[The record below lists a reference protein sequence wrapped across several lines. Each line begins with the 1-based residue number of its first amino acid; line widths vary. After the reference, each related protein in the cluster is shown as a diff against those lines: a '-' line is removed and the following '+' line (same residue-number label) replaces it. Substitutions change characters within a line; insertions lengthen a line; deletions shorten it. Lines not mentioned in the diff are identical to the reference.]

1 MGKNILLFVLVLG
14 LQSLLL
20 CNPIDGTPTTIFS
33 ELVFDNNNNWTMEL
47 YFPHGN
53 ATYADS
59 IILNVSGKEAKLK
72 TSFNSTFVGIITSD
86 SLYTPLTI
94 NREGDKIVIYTY
106 TLGRTKQD
114 SIMFGY
120 YPGATVG
127 KPDSGYSILRLYD
140 FYSIDCLTKHPS
152 LGVKNDTV
160 GLSGTIRGHIYDKNG
175 KLIKGY
181 NLNYA
186 NTYFYLEG
194 LLHISDDGTY
204 TSQIFNTIYKP
215 GSLLINWVDIMDTNN
230 PDTLRIT
237 NFDLNNIHPDTVVYQ
252 DIHLTDT
259 CEYCMLV
266 DAVTKNDQPL
276 DNELTLINYPNPFNP
291 STNFSIKIPDMIKVK
306 QGSINIYNVRGQL
319 IRTIPVSGSSIK
331 SWDGK
336 NMNGRMMSSGIYY
349 YQLVINRQVMKNGS
363 MILLK

>member
-20 CNPIDGTPTTIFS
+20 CNPIDSTPTTIFS

-53 ATYADS
+53 ETFADS

-72 TSFNSTFVGIITSD
+72 TSFNNTSVGIITSD

-114 SIMFGY
+114 SIMFGN

-127 KPDSGYSILRLYD
+127 TPDSGYSILRLYT
-140 FYSIDCLTKHPS
+140 YLERDCLTKNPS
-152 LGVKNDTV
+152 LGVVNDTV
-160 GLSGTIRGHIYDKNG
+160 GLTGTLKGHIYDNNNR
-175 KLIKGY
+175 LIK
-181 NLNYA
+181 NYYIDSFRS
-186 NTYFYLEG
+186 NSLFLEG
-194 LLHISDDGTY
+194 LVSISSDGTY
-204 TSQIFNTIYKP
+204 TTPIFNTVYKP
-215 GSLLINWVDIMDTNN
+215 GFLVDAVNDMGYYY
-230 PDTLRIT
+230 DTLKIE
-237 NFDLNNIHPDTVVYQ
+237 NFVLTNIHPDTVVYQ

-276 DNELTLINYPNPFNP
+276 NNELTLINYPNPFNP
-291 STNFSIKIPDMIKVK
+291 STNFSIKIPDMMKVK